1 MKYTQNT
8 VAKVFK
14 VYSGVNSIACILLLF
29 ILAGTTGISDV
40 AGIIWIAVSIVVN
53 FGSKDMTIGTLLN
66 SRAGFCNLKFCQNV
80 FCVRAFMYG
89 NIGYHVLVGHIPI
102 GALVGVP
109 LDILGNH
116 HSIGAV

>member
-53 FGSKDMTIGTLLN
+53 FGI
-66 SRAGFCNLKFCQNV
+66 
-80 FCVRAFMYG
+80 Y
-89 NIGYHVLVGHIPI
+89 
-102 GALVGVP
+102 
-109 LDILGNH
+109 
-116 HSIGAV
+116 SIGEVIHLLDDINQNTAKARSNINEDTTANIADELPEL

>member
-53 FGSKDMTIGTLLN
+53 I
-66 SRAGFCNLKFCQNV
+66 A
-80 FCVRAFMYG
+80 
-89 NIGYHVLVGHIPI
+89 
-102 GALVGVP
+102 
-109 LDILGNH
+109 
-116 HSIGAV
+116 